1 MYHIYMHIYVCV
13 YIYIYIIIRWVP
25 KMMVPQ
31 DIQKPLF
38 FTNDFMLHDL
48 PPSSKNP
55 RNGHV
60 LPSNFLCSLAR
71 FFACASDGRI
81 GTCWT
86 RSPPSAWNLCMTE
99 KKQTRCFAALN
110 VRFGDFRFSK
120 PPMSGLNMF

>member
-1 MYHIYMHIYVCV
+1 
-13 YIYIYIIIRWVP
+13 
-25 KMMVPQ
+25 MMVPQ
-31 DIQKPLF
+31 DIPKPLF

-86 RSPPSAWNLCMTE
+86 RSPPSAWNLCMIE
-99 KKQTRCFAALN
+99 KNKRVVL
-110 VRFGDFRFSK
+110 
-120 PPMSGLNMF
+120 LLLMFVLGILDSQNHQ